1 MNLCQPPRA
10 VTRSPTLVVP
20 ENACD
25 CHCHIIGPEARYPVS
40 PSRTFTAPDALTD
53 AYLRMAG
60 TLGIERMVIVQPSFY
75 GTDNSRTV
83 DAIAELGQ
91 HRARGV
97 AAVSP
102 DISQDDLCALDAAG
116 IRAAR
121 FITTAGGGA
130 AIADLETVARKIAPL
145 GWHVELY
152 VPPVSW
158 PDILPTLAKLPVPAV
173 LDHMAALSA
182 DEARNDPAVV
192 AAILRLLDA
201 GKAWVKL
208 CGYRASAAGHP
219 YADVPPLAKLLIAH
233 APSRCVWGS
242 DWPHTAIAGHMPDDG
257 DLIDLLLDW
266 EPDEAVRKAILVDNP
281 ARLYGF
287 DT

>member
-10 VTRSPTLVVP
+10 VTRRPTLVAP
-20 ENACD
+20 AGTCD
-25 CHCHIIGPEARYPVS
+25 SHCHIIGPATRYPVS
-40 PSRTFTAPDALTD
+40 PNRSFTAPDALVD
-53 AYLRMAG
+53 DYLRMAG
-60 TLGIERMVIVQPSFY
+60 TLGIERMIIVQPSFY
-75 GTDNSRTV
+75 GADNSCTV
-83 DAIAELGQ
+83 DAIAALGQ

-97 AAVSP
+97 AMVEP
-102 DISQDDLCALDAAG
+102 TISESALAALDAGG

-130 AIADLETVARKIAPL
+130 SIADLETVARKIAPF

-158 PDILPTLAKLPVPAV
+158 PEILPVLDRLPVPAV

-182 DEARNDPAVV
+182 DPVRNDPAVV
-192 AAILRLLDA
+192 KAILRLLEA
-201 GKAWVKL
+201 EKAWVKL
-208 CGYRASAAGHP
+208 CGYRASVAGHP
-219 YADVPPLAKLLIAH
+219 YADVVGLAKSLIAH

-242 DWPHTAIAGHMPDDG
+242 DWPHTNITGHMPDDG
-257 DLIDLLLDW
+257 DLLDLMLDW
-266 EPDEAVRKAILVDNP
+266 EPDEAVRKAILADNP

-287 DT
+287 ED

>member
-1 MNLCQPPRA
+1 MNLCQPPLA
-10 VTRSPTLVVP
+10 TTRRPILVAP
-20 ENACD
+20 ANACD
-25 CHCHIIGPEARYPVS
+25 SHCHIIGPQARYPVS
-40 PSRTFTAPDALTD
+40 PSASFAAPDALED
-53 AYLRMAG
+53 AYLRMAEA
-60 TLGIERMVIVQPSFY
+60 LGLERMVIVQPSFY

-83 DAIAELGQ
+83 DAIADFGQ

-97 AAVSP
+97 AAVAP
-102 DISQDDLCALDAAG
+102 DVSDASLRELDAAG

-130 AIADLETVARKIAPL
+130 AITDLETVARKIAPL

-152 VPPVSW
+152 VPPASW
-158 PDILPTLAKLPVPAV
+158 PAILPILSRLPVPAV
-173 LDHMAALSA
+173 LDHMAAMSA
-182 DEARNDPAVV
+182 DPARNDPEVF
-192 AAILRLLDA
+192 AAILRLLDS

-219 YADVPPLAKLLIAH
+219 YADVVGLAKTLIAH

-242 DWPHTAIAGHMPDDG
+242 DWPHTAIPGQMPDDG

-266 EPDEAVRKAILVDNP
+266 EPDETTRRAILADNP

-287 DT
+287 KD